1 MNAKK
6 QTDGH
11 LGRQVNVRLK
21 DEDAARLDR
30 LTAKHG
36 GVASTIKAA
45 LKALEGSNEL
55 TNAELLA
62 TLAARLKTDAIN
74 EPKTERDI
82 ARDMPKTE
90 IAPNSVKG
98 NLLVTPPPRKIKDID
113 HA

>member
-62 TLAARLKTDAIN
+62 TLAARLNPQTDKKT
-74 EPKTERDI
+74 TRDI
-82 ARDMPKTE
+82 ATDTKNNPHTE
-90 IAPNSVKG
+90 EHRNVSSGKFIVAP
-98 NLLVTPPPRKIKDID
+98 PQRKNKDL
-113 HA
+113 